1 MPWLYPECP
10 TNLMLLSVDR
20 TRPGFEGREP
30 RRQMFPDGQLSLP
43 IMGYWPGPP
52 ESHFYA
58 QGSLLAQVLGMGHL
72 AFQAPPPSDYRHVP

>member
-1 MPWLYPECP
+1 
-10 TNLMLLSVDR
+10 MLLSVDR